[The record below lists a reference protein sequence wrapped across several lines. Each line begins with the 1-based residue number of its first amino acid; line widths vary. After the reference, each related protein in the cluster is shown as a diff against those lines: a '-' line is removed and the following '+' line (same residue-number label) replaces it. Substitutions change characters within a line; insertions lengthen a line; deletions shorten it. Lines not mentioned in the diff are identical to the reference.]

1 MSQEKVSQEAVWEA
15 RKEIM
20 KWSHKVEQ
28 YGFVSATDGNLSVR
42 LADDLVMIT
51 PSGLAKGEMTLEAPI
66 IIDMEGKKVEG
77 AGKPSS
83 EQKLHLEVYRAR
95 ADIRAVIHA
104 HPPKCIA
111 FTIAGIP
118 IETCILPEVV
128 VTIGS
133 VPTSAYATPTTD
145 EVPLSIRDYLKENDA
160 VMLARHGSLTMG
172 ACLAD
177 AFKILEKMEHSATI
191 AIYAQMLGGI
201 KPFTP
206 EELQKLYNLRP
217 SWGIQKNPSPCEHC
231 GTCTSQTCA
240 NRSAAAGAAGMMTY
254 SAAANQLPADLDMAS
269 LVDIIVERVREKLA

>member
-1 MSQEKVSQEAVWEA
+1 MGQDGLNNTGILEA

-28 YGFVSATDGNLSVR
+28 YGFVSATDGNLSIR
-42 LADDLVMIT
+42 LTADRVLIT

-66 IIDMEGKKVEG
+66 VIDMGGNKVEG
-77 AGKPSS
+77 EGKPSS

-95 ADIRAVIHA
+95 KDINAVIHA

-111 FTIAGIP
+111 FSIAGIP
-118 IETCILPEVV
+118 LETCILPEVV

-133 VPTSAYATPTTD
+133 VPTSAYATPTTE
-145 EVPLSIRDYLKENDA
+145 EVPISIRDFIKDNDA

-172 ACLAD
+172 TCLGE

-191 AIYAQMLGGI
+191 AIYARILGGI
-201 KPFTP
+201 KPFTS

-217 SWGIQKNPSPCEHC
+217 SWGVTKNPAPCEHC
-231 GTCTSQTCA
+231 DTCDSATCA
-240 NRSAAAGAAGMMTY
+240 SRSGTRADKTGDTASG
-254 SAAANQLPADLDMAS
+254 SRLPPGLDMAS
-269 LVDIIVERVREKLA
+269 LVDIIVEQVRERLG